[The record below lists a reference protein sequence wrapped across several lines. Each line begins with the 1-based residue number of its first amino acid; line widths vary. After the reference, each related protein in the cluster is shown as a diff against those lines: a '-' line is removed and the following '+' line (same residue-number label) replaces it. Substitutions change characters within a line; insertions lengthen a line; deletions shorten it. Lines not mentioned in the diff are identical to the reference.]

1 VAGRSGSGVKRR
13 GRWCGDGSGGGGGGG
28 GGAGSG
34 GRAAGG
40 ERMV

>member
-1 VAGRSGSGVKRR
+1 MAGRSGSGVKRR
-13 GRWCGDGSGGGGGGG
+13 GRWCGDGSGGGGG
-28 GGAGSG
+28 AGSG

>member
-1 VAGRSGSGVKRR
+1 MAGQSGSGVKRR
-13 GRWCGDGSGGGGGGG
+13 GRWWGDGSGSGG